1 MRYKV
6 NKYKGRILCDSGEF
20 DYFIECMKFADDDFC
35 DRAVIKDSQDNKQY
49 TITIK
54 IKEDNS

>member
-35 DRAVIKDSQDNKQY
+35 DKAIIKDCQDNKRY
-49 TITIK
+49 IIT